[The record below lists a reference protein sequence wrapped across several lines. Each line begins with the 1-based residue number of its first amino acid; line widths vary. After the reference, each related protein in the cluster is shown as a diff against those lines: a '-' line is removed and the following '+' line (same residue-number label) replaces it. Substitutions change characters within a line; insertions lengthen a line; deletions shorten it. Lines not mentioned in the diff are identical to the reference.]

1 MVAQNV
7 CSKST
12 PGICAQPCTQSLALS
27 EPLRLRLYTHM
38 RRTSERPDGTDERSI
53 TSQLPLLVWLAIS
66 ARSAAVHPSRSS
78 RSACL
83 RVLGSVLRAEAKR
96 AELEPLC

>member
-12 PGICAQPCTQSLALS
+12 PGTCAHPCTQSLALS

-38 RRTSERPDGTDERSI
+38 SRTSARPAGTDVRSM
-53 TSQLPLLVWLAIS
+53 TSQLPLLEWFRIS
-66 ARSAAVHPSRSS
+66 ARSAAVQPSRSS

-83 RVLGSVLRAEAKR
+83 R
-96 AELEPLC
+96 